1 MKILI
6 INGPNMQLLGTREPG
21 VYGETSYDGLIHR
34 IKQTAD
40 ELKVE
45 CCFLQSNHEG
55 DIVDKIGSAMQDG
68 VAGIVINPAA
78 YTHTS
83 IAIHDAL
90 KAVNL
95 PAIEVHISNIH
106 SRETFR
112 NNSVTA
118 PACIG
123 IIAGLGL
130 DSYEVALKALV
141 KNITEAEVQQD

>member
-6 INGPNMQLLGTREPG
+6 INGPNMHLLGTREPG
-21 VYGETSYDGLIHR
+21 VYGNTSYDGLIDSL
-34 IKQTAD
+34 KKVAD
-40 ELKVE
+40 KLKIDS
-45 CCFLQSNHEG
+45 CFFQSNHEG
-55 DIVDKIGSAMQDG
+55 DIIDQIGSTLENGVDG
-68 VAGIVINPAA
+68 IIINPAA

-106 SRETFR
+106 SRESFR

-123 IIAGLGL
+123 IVAGLGL
-130 DSYEVALKALV
+130 ESYEVALKALV
-141 KNITEAEVQQD
+141 KHIAGAN

>member
-1 MKILI
+1 
-6 INGPNMQLLGTREPG
+6 MQLLGTREPG
-21 VYGETSYDGLIHR
+21 VYGKTSYDGLIHR

-40 ELKVE
+40 ELKIE
-45 CCFLQSNHEG
+45 CCFQQSNHEG

-68 VAGIVINPAA
+68 VDGIVINPAA